1 MAELGNFIL
10 NQSSLGYVAPEIN
23 IERIISSDLLV
34 SDLKNENNL
43 ITLNTKDS
51 ICIANIDIRLDEL
64 LQSLLIPNN
73 IRKGVTIL
81 GVAGTYEGQPDTGA
95 FVVTYISSLD
105 QVSWTSINNA
115 TYNIYYQRNTIDTFP
130 NTTGTSVISNISNTY
145 LSINPPSSTTTN
157 YYYWYGVSY
166 IVDGVESDIIHVRSS
181 SFIELTINNRASGR
195 SGPSG
200 ACRRRRFPSRR
211 GQDV

>member
-73 IRKGVTIL
+73 IRKGITIL
-81 GVAGTYEGQPDTGA
+81 G
-95 FVVTYISSLD
+95 
-105 QVSWTSINNA
+105 
-115 TYNIYYQRNTIDTFP
+115 RNF
-130 NTTGTSVISNISNTY
+130 Y
-145 LSINPPSSTTTN
+145 
-157 YYYWYGVSY
+157 
-166 IVDGVESDIIHVRSS
+166 
-181 SFIELTINNRASGR
+181 
-195 SGPSG
+195 
-200 ACRRRRFPSRR
+200 
-211 GQDV
+211 